1 MFQVG
6 FTVKIGL
13 AMILFCMVKT
23 TNPEILDNLVT
34 AKAICPKQC
43 AVCSSIEMLCSGAN
57 ITDVL
62 NYDMDPQVI
71 ST

>member
-1 MFQVG
+1 M
-6 FTVKIGL
+6 
-13 AMILFCMVKT
+13 AKT
-23 TNPEILDNLVT
+23 TNLKQLDNLLMT
-34 AKAICPKQC
+34 KAICPKQC

-71 ST
+71 LT

>member
-1 MFQVG
+1 M
-6 FTVKIGL
+6 
-13 AMILFCMVKT
+13 KT
-23 TNPEILDNLVT
+23 TYSELLDNQVT
-34 AKAICPKQC
+34 AKAICPKKC

-62 NYDMDPQVI
+62 NYEMDPQVI

>member
-1 MFQVG
+1 M
-6 FTVKIGL
+6 T
-13 AMILFCMVKT
+13 
-23 TNPEILDNLVT
+23 
-34 AKAICPKQC
+34 KAICPKQC
-43 AVCSSIEMLCSGAN
+43 AVCSSVEMLCSGAN